1 MKLTAFLSILILT
14 ISFHAYAKPL
24 RIVVLNSDGLEVM
37 RALKAADMVVG
48 ISDVIAKEP
57 SFWGKYSKFPMAGG
71 WRDPDYEAI
80 AKLKP
85 DYVLSYVKSP
95 GAEADDKLGRLGIK
109 MLRYDFYKISVFEE
123 EVKSFASV
131 IGRQK
136 EAAELLGWWEP
147 LFNRIKDDTAKVKEL
162 PKVYIEGYGIFRSS
176 GPGSGFHE
184 MITLAGG
191 KNIAGGA
198 SIPYLEVEPEWVYT
212 QKPAYVVKMIPDR
225 DCYGGGC
232 GGRLKETYDE
242 IKSRQGLR
250 LLDSVRN
257 GKILVLTSD
266 LGPGPRALLGVVE
279 MAKRLHPELFKN
291 MNPAALN
298 AEYLKRFQGLKYSG
312 IYVYPAV
319 AK

>member
-1 MKLTAFLSILILT
+1 MKLKVFFSILVFML
-14 ISFHAYAKPL
+14 SFHSYARPI

-37 RALKAADMVVG
+37 RALKADNMVVG

-57 SFWGKYSKFPMAGG
+57 SFWGKYAKYPVAGG

-80 AKLKP
+80 AKLRP

-95 GAEADDKLGRLGIK
+95 GAEAEDKFGRLGIK
-109 MLRYDFYKISVFEE
+109 MLRFDFYKISSFER
-123 EVKSFASV
+123 EVTEFASV
-131 IGRQK
+131 LGRQK
-136 EAAELLGWWEP
+136 EAAELLSWWKP
-147 LFNRIKDDTAKVKEL
+147 LYNRIKNDTSKVKEL

-242 IKSRQGLR
+242 IKNRQGLR
-250 LLDSVRN
+250 LLDSVKN
-257 GKILVLTSD
+257 GKILILTSD

-279 MAKRLHPELFKN
+279 MAKRLHPELFKHLD
-291 MNPAALN
+291 PAALN
-298 AEYLKRFQGLKYSG
+298 AEYLRRFQGLKYSG
-312 IYVYPAV
+312 VYVYPPV
-319 AK
+319 SR

>member
-1 MKLTAFLSILILT
+1 MKKIIIFSLLFCLFAFPVC
-14 ISFHAYAKPL
+14 AKSL

-37 RALKAADMVVG
+37 RALKAESMVVG

-57 SFWGKYSKFPMAGG
+57 SFWGKYAKYPVAGG
-71 WRDPDYEAI
+71 WRDPDYEVI
-80 AKLKP
+80 AKLRP

-95 GAEADDKLGRLGIK
+95 GAEAEDKFGRLGIK
-109 MLRYDFYKISVFEE
+109 MLRFDFYKISSFER
-123 EVKSFASV
+123 EVRDFASV
-131 IGRQK
+131 LGKQK
-136 EAAELLGWWEP
+136 EAEELLSWWKP
-147 LFNRIKDDTAKVKEL
+147 LFNRIKTETSKVKEL

-184 MITLAGG
+184 MVTLAGG

-212 QKPAYVVKMIPDR
+212 QKPLYVVKMIPNR

-232 GGRLKETYDE
+232 GESLKETYNE
-242 IKSRQGLR
+242 IKNRQGLR
-250 LLDSVRN
+250 LLDCVRKGN
-257 GKILVLTSD
+257 ILVLTSD

-291 MNPAALN
+291 MSPAALN
-298 AEYLKRFQGLKYSG
+298 AEYLNRFQGLKYSG
-312 IYVYPAV
+312 VYVYPAV
-319 AK
+319 AR